1 MQEFL
6 TDWLVR
12 RQYDQALEFLSPN
25 AFACLNLTG
34 DARGQA
40 VDAAAAR
47 RELRKLMEFSNTRL
61 GPRPDLT
68 SAIEAFVPRNPD
80 QPVIDHPFK
89 REFVLGPLPESTAR
103 QYLCNAATAPP
114 LGAAAEYHGAIFTFR
129 IDGGGTL
136 GLLWNREGGRWK
148 IVSYQPLMP

>member
-1 MQEFL
+1 M
-6 TDWLVR
+6 
-12 RQYDQALEFLSPN
+12 ALEFLSPQ

-34 DARGQA
+34 DARGRA
-40 VDAAAAR
+40 LDAAGSR
-47 RELRKLMEFSNTRL
+47 RELRKLREYADARL

-68 SAIEAFVPRNPD
+68 SAIVAFTPRDPK
-80 QPVIDHPFK
+80 QPVIDHPFR
-89 REFVLGPLPESTAR
+89 REFVMGPLTEPVAR

-114 LGAAAEYHGAIFTFR
+114 LGAAAEYHGVIFTFR